1 MFSSQLHKRPRGVE
15 LYVPLRDSFHN
26 SLVICLNLFA
36 HKLCQCM
43 WYLSREGLKSCI
55 SPQDSSPPINMHKP
69 FQAKMK
75 MKQKATTTTKRR
87 ALLSFLSEA
96 CNWRKWVWVW
106 LQCRRSE
113 FDPWSGRS
121 PGRRHGYLLQYSCL
135 ENSMDRGAWWATV
148 HGVSKSWTERSSLL
162 HCSWCYVYQVR

>member
-1 MFSSQLHKRPRGVE
+1 MFSSQLHKPPGGVE

-43 WYLSREGLKSCI
+43 WYLSHEGLKSCI

-75 MKQKATTTTKRR
+75 MKQKTTTKRR
-87 ALLSFLSEA
+87 ALLSFLSDA

-113 FDPWSGRS
+113 FDPWSGDPLEEGMVTHSSIFPKEPGGLESQRVELLNWKFSCS
-121 PGRRHGYLLQYSCL
+121 P
-135 ENSMDRGAWWATV
+135 
-148 HGVSKSWTERSSLL
+148 
-162 HCSWCYVYQVR
+162 CSIKH